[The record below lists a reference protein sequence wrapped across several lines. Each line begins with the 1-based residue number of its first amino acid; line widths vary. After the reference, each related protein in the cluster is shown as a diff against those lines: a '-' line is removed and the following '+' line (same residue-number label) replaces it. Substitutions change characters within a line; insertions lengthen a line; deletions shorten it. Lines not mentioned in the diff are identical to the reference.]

1 MERASVLAQVD
12 IHRAA
17 THNKGVMNGIHAVVL
32 ATGNDT
38 RGAEASAHAY
48 ASRDGQYRG
57 STNME
62 IRSKTSTFNW
72 YNRSAYDI
80 GNRWRWYKSITNC

>member
-12 IHRAA
+12 RAA

-38 RGAEASAHAY
+38 RGVEASAHACK
-48 ASRDGQYRG
+48 Q
-57 STNME
+57 
-62 IRSKTSTFNW
+62 
-72 YNRSAYDI
+72 
-80 GNRWRWYKSITNC
+80 RWSL

>member
-38 RGAEASAHAY
+38 RGVGSKC
-48 ASRDGQYRG
+48 SCICKQDGHYRG
-57 STNME
+57 
-62 IRSKTSTFNW
+62 
-72 YNRSAYDI
+72 
-80 GNRWRWYKSITNC
+80 